1 MAVTYDKI
9 SYPKIEEAIK
19 FILDDDFPNVY
30 ISPVFKMFGNE
41 CIRINLESDSSED
54 LATNFEVRVYSLT
67 VTYYTKADMSKEE
80 DNEFVKNR
88 IDKLKKAL
96 IDNQVKTTS
105 DNWAKLEV
113 VNRTYNVENEDIDDK
128 DNIFIAELE
137 VDVTNFNTF
146 T

>member
-1 MAVTYDKI
+1 MAITYDKI

-30 ISPVFKMFGNE
+30 ISPIFKMFGNE

-54 LATNFEVRVYSLT
+54 LATNFEVRIYDVT
-67 VTYYTKADMSKEE
+67 VTYYTKADMSKDQ

-96 IDNQVKTTS
+96 IDNQVKTTN

-113 VNRTYNVENEDIDDK
+113 TERRYNVQNDDNEDK
-128 DNIFIAELE
+128 DNLYIAEFD
-137 VDVTNFNTF
+137 VQVTNYNQF
-146 T
+146 

>member
-1 MAVTYDKI
+1 MSVTYDKI

-30 ISPVFKMFGNE
+30 ISPIFKMFGNE
-41 CIRINLESDSSED
+41 CIRINLESDTSED

-67 VTYYTKADMSKEE
+67 ITYYTKADMSKEE

-113 VNRTYNVENEDIDDK
+113 INRTYNVENEDIDDK

-137 VDVTNFNTF
+137 VDVTNFNHF

>member
-41 CIRINLESDSSED
+41 CVRINLESDTSED
-54 LATNFEVRVYSLT
+54 LATNFEVRVYDIT
-67 VTYYTKADMSKEE
+67 VTYYTKADMSKSQ

-105 DNWAKLEV
+105 DNWAKLEI

-128 DNIFIAELE
+128 DNLFIAELQIE
-137 VDVTNFNTF
+137 VTNYNQF
-146 T
+146 

>member
-41 CIRINLESDSSED
+41 CVRINLESDTSED
-54 LATNFEVRVYSLT
+54 LATNFEVRVYDIT
-67 VTYYTKADMSKEE
+67 VTYYTKADMSKSQ

-105 DNWAKLEV
+105 DNWAKLEI
-113 VNRTYNVENEDIDDK
+113 VNRTYNVENEDIDDR
-128 DNIFIAELE
+128 DNLFIAELQIE
-137 VDVTNFNTF
+137 VTNFNQYT
-146 T
+146 